1 MAANNFLTISGD
13 DAKTCHR
20 MLRGN
25 KGRNGKPKTGLCLTR
40 SEHRVNMRKEAK
52 ADSIESLAGF
62 RIVAKAACPEGYS
75 LGKPLTDAQR
85 NASYDIGIWV
95 NASHA
100 PGLRY
105 VAYVKFATTDGGY
118 LQPAEYHTC
127 MGPRET
133 VAKLLGSKFK
143 LAKSSA
149 CAKALAKRKAE
160 AKAKA
165 KAGKASA
172 KTQEAVVEAVAD
184 VVAEDAEASDV
195 STKLAFIRE
204 IVAMGGTI
212 ADAKEMLNA

>member
-1 MAANNFLTISGD
+1 MAANFLTVSGD
-13 DAKTCHR
+13 DAKTCIR
-20 MLRGN
+20 MLRG
-25 KGRNGKPKTGLCLTR
+25 KNGLKATR
-40 SEHRVNMRKEAK
+40 TEHRVNMRKVAK

-62 RIVAKAACPEGYS
+62 RIVAKAACPEGHS
-75 LGKPLTDAQR
+75 LGEPLTPAEV

-95 NASHA
+95 NVSHA

-105 VAYVKFATTDGGY
+105 VAYVNYATSGPMGR
-118 LQPAEYHTC
+118 PAKYHTC
-127 MGPRET
+127 MGPGED
-133 VAKLLGSKFK
+133 VAGLLGGKFK

-160 AKAKA
+160 AKAKAKA

>member
-40 SEHRVNMRKEAK
+40 FEHRVNMRKEAK

-62 RIVAKAACPEGYS
+62 RKVAKAACPEGYS

-105 VAYVKFATTDGGY
+105 VAYVKFAETDGGY

-133 VAKLLGSKFK
+133 VAKLLGGKFK
-143 LAKSSA
+143 LAEDSA
-149 CAKALAKRKAE
+149 CAKALAKSNAKAE

-165 KAGKASA
+165 SA
-172 KTQEAVVEAVAD
+172 KTRKATSKAKTEAVVEVAKGS
-184 VVAEDAEASDV
+184 DAERMAN
-195 STKLAFIRE
+195 LRE
-204 IVAMGGTI
+204 IVAMFP
-212 ADAKEMLNA
+212 DATLAEAMSLLA